1 MRATPAAGPG
11 SPVLAR
17 LQVPARLHQSPPR
30 ARLQFFSKKMN
41 GRKRNLASSSSRG
54 PGFAA
59 AVAGAPPGLA
69 AAVADAPAGLA
80 ERRPH
85 VLPPALHPLYLQ
97 VFKPIVWVRAILRS
111 GLDVIGEIRFEIW
124 CLLLEM
130 QSNRY
135 LGTSKLPQH

>member
-1 MRATPAAGPG
+1 MAGTETLRQVPVEAPALLPQ
-11 SPVLAR
+11 SPVL
-17 LQVPARLHQSPPR
+17 PR
-30 ARLQFFSKKMN
+30 AL
-41 GRKRNLASSSSRG
+41 L
-54 PGFAA
+54 P
-59 AVAGAPPGLA
+59 
-69 AAVADAPAGLA
+69 
-80 ERRPH
+80 PH